1 MVCIESQTLKSYT
14 SCYAANIQ
22 KVHDVLNVVP
32 FKTRSNLLK
41 NKFFFIISVVLC
53 RLFALKKKITE
64 ELQDT
69 QFVRLDFTPNVCP
82 KA

>member
-1 MVCIESQTLKSYT
+1 MFPQGWLISSGTVWNRLADDSHSELTNLVVCIESQTLKSYT

-41 NKFFFIISVVLC
+41 NKFFL
-53 RLFALKKKITE
+53 L
-64 ELQDT
+64 
-69 QFVRLDFTPNVCP
+69 
-82 KA
+82 